1 MGRVTLINIIG
12 REDVEEKRESAPT
25 CSGRSPEGIEWERK
39 LNRFGRR
46 RASRRPSP
54 IGTGQGVYMSAV
66 AEQVGADDLLRGIE
80 TFSQRSLAHGGGEW
94 TVKHVHEKP
103 SGRERRIMRWWR
115 RPFWRDL
122 CLVPHRGRIGLEAF

>member
-46 RASRRPSP
+46 RASRSRGAFCKSVAAGFLLLALVDFD
-54 IGTGQGVYMSAV
+54 GTF
-66 AEQVGADDLLRGIE
+66 EVGAVFDHDARGGQVAVDRTI
-80 TFSQRSLAHGGGEW
+80 FLDFNSVFGAKVALHRAIHHHLA
-94 TVKHVHEKP
+94 
-103 SGRERRIMRWWR
+103 
-115 RPFWRDL
+115 
-122 CLVPHRGRIGLEAF
+122 